1 MNRLKEIK
9 TQLKELSERLPEV
22 ETRKER
28 REITDQVS
36 KLMEEKILIESDNK
50 KD

>member
-9 TQLKELSERLPEV
+9 TQLKELSERLPNA

-28 REITDQVS
+28 REITSQITD
-36 KLMEEKILIESDNK
+36 LMEEKILIEVGGSK
-50 KD
+50 

>member
-22 ETRKER
+22 ETRAER

-36 KLMEEKILIESDNK
+36 KLMEEKILIEVGGSK
-50 KD
+50 